1 LKVIQINPEII
12 AGCKQKQPKAQ
23 EELYRACYTVFMKIA
38 IRYSGSYDDAAN
50 ILQESFM
57 KIFINIDKFCGSGEF
72 VGWMKR
78 ILVNTAIDYIKR
90 EKNYSSLNIDQ
101 AVSISEDE
109 DAESRFVIDENAML
123 EAVRELPKMHLLVFN
138 LFVMEEFTHQDIAEK
153 LDITVASS
161 KWYLFDARRILKKK
175 LSVYVNV

>member
-1 LKVIQINPEII
+1 
-12 AGCKQKQPKAQ
+12 
-23 EELYRACYTVFMKIA
+23 
-38 IRYSGSYDDAAN
+38 
-50 ILQESFM
+50 
-57 KIFINIDKFCGSGEF
+57 
-72 VGWMKR
+72 
-78 ILVNTAIDYIKR
+78 VNTAIDYIKR

-109 DAESRFVIDENAML
+109 DAERRFVIDENAML